1 MIGQLTCRCYRMMM
15 IDPEDDDIDIA
26 DTFSC
31 IIVLPRDDVL
41 PKYNE
46 RYVVRSSGWWVWQP
60 RVELVVDGVLYPHV
74 HSVMLQ
80 SASSL
85 RFCRCGLGARF
96 FILRFILESGQTM
109 DYS

>member
-1 MIGQLTCRCYRMMM
+1 MM
-15 IDPEDDDIDIA
+15 IDPEDGDIDIA

-85 RFCRCGLGARF
+85 RYCTVDVALPLGARF

>member
-1 MIGQLTCRCYRMMM
+1 MMM

-46 RYVVRSSGWWVWQP
+46 RYVVRSSG
-60 RVELVVDGVLYPHV
+60 
-74 HSVMLQ
+74 
-80 SASSL
+80 
-85 RFCRCGLGARF
+85 
-96 FILRFILESGQTM
+96 
-109 DYS
+109 